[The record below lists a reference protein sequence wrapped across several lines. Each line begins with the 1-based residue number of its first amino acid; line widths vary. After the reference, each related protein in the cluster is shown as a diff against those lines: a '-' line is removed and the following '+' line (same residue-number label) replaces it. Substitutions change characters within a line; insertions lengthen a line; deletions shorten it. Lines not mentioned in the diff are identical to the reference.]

1 MKGYLIVNY
10 NGTGMME
17 VQKDDSMNIFSS
29 DEEAVMQALNDGIK
43 IIPVNELP
51 EDFDRRYFGWIDT
64 QENRRKIKEY
74 CQNRSC
80 IK

>member
-10 NGTGMME
+10 GGTGMLE
-17 VQKDDSMNIFSS
+17 IQKDDSNNTFSS
-29 DEEAVMQALNDGIK
+29 DEEAVMQAFNDGIK

-64 QENRRKIKEY
+64 PENRRKIEEY